1 MMIKKLQTELDK
13 KNIPVKVLYVEK
25 TKYGFEVIYTPD
37 LTYEGRDYTDLKY
50 IISPERDV
58 LVNDFD
64 DIVDEIQLNE
74 YLCEKGSE
82 SDDNR

>member
-25 TKYGFEVIYTPD
+25 TKCGFFEVIYTPD

-58 LVNDFD
+58 LVKDFD
-64 DIVDEIQLNE
+64 DIVNAIKLNE
-74 YLCEKGSE
+74 YLREKGGE
-82 SDDNR
+82 QDG